1 METTKNLEH
10 CVHPFKT
17 IHSMPPRLLPVLTA
31 STQLPARY
39 GRRHPTG
46 SLAVHVIAGN
56 TNFGTAPFFSL
67 PLLLPGDHDVPLCVS
82 LLLVG
87 VVGHPV
93 LTPDSTPLATDCA
106 QTHHHRS
113 QPAPTCSKKFSKQLG
128 RESSFQVKTF
138 RCIQVEPGTV
148 TQRIIGCRS
157 LTACWRFGW
166 ICER

>member
-1 METTKNLEH
+1 M
-10 CVHPFKT
+10 
-17 IHSMPPRLLPVLTA
+17 
-31 STQLPARY
+31 
-39 GRRHPTG
+39 GGRHPTG

-56 TNFGTAPFFSL
+56 TNFGTAPFFL
-67 PLLLPGDHDVPLCVS
+67 YHFCFQGIMMYLCVS

-157 LTACWRFGW
+157 LTAC
-166 ICER
+166 